1 LADAVSLTGLENVDD
16 FFRGIAPKLTVKIV
30 ETIKGNFAG
39 GALPVERMSSCFGYD
54 YQDAV
59 GHRVLLFLNK
69 DEAGNWHVSRS
80 PYGEINGETSGANG
94 PWESAVRQYARID
107 QFNNYEQEKSALQDL
122 QQAARTDR
130 RNYPAG
136 LDKDIEEHFN
146 APYPNKSYKDLFDLY
161 TKGTADQKSD
171 VLWAFAKGKHK
182 EARPLMQSLMRSW
195 EFETYTG
202 PITAYVNA
210 TQDHSSID
218 VLGSAYLGMKE
229 KHKRWPILLSL
240 IELARDADMGLMLQI
255 LESADIEEAGR
266 LSAWFVRHPEDDA
279 TQMIRRLVGSKFNGG
294 DRWELVLSLTALG
307 DKAVVDYAR
316 EAVASTKGAGREIT
330 SPLEQ
335 SRGWKRLTA
344 LEILARSPL
353 PEADVIARAVIAE
366 GNLEDIARICQSL
379 LSSVDPNR
387 WQRLRAV
394 PDLKAVDE
402 SLDHFLKQMLESQA
416 KQGDPDAKLLL
427 DRLK

>member
-1 LADAVSLTGLENVDD
+1 
-16 FFRGIAPKLTVKIV
+16 
-30 ETIKGNFAG
+30 
-39 GALPVERMSSCFGYD
+39 
-54 YQDAV
+54 
-59 GHRVLLFLNK
+59 
-69 DEAGNWHVSRS
+69 
-80 PYGEINGETSGANG
+80 
-94 PWESAVRQYARID
+94 
-107 QFNNYEQEKSALQDL
+107 
-122 QQAARTDR
+122 
-130 RNYPAG
+130 
-136 LDKDIEEHFN
+136 
-146 APYPNKSYKDLFDLY
+146 
-161 TKGTADQKSD
+161 
-171 VLWAFAKGKHK
+171 
-182 EARPLMQSLMRSW
+182 
-195 EFETYTG
+195 
-202 PITAYVNA
+202 
-210 TQDHSSID
+210 
-218 VLGSAYLGMKE
+218 
-229 KHKRWPILLSL
+229 
-240 IELARDADMGLMLQI
+240 MGLMLQI

-335 SRGWKRLTA
+335 SPGWKRLTA